1 MRAVVSR
8 IAVLHHG
15 SAASPAVVRFR
26 QALLDRVA
34 GHGPHCVIDEAGA
47 DRQLQR
53 IPRLVA
59 ELLSRGPD
67 VLVAIGA
74 VAALAAQDATQA
86 IPVLHATVIDP
97 PDIGLTAHNLAGV
110 TTFDPLHAER
120 QLRLL
125 RHMVPGLRTVACL
138 FDPEAPRGRDGISPL
153 VSRLHDAAQRD
164 GIGLRLIALDGSHA
178 DVEAAIEN
186 AREARATALVAL
198 EHPSVLGLLNRIVS
212 AAERCALPT
221 LLPQGYGVQGTATL
235 GPGLPDA
242 AAALA
247 EQVVAVLRGRPVA
260 ELAVRR
266 VHDEHRCA

>member
-1 MRAVVSR
+1 MLR

-15 SAASPAVVRFR
+15 SAVSPAVVRFR

-53 IPRLVA
+53 IPRLAA
-59 ELLSRGPD
+59 ELMLGTPD

-74 VAALAAQDATQA
+74 VAALAAQAATQA

-110 TTFDPLHAER
+110 TTFDPHHAER
-120 QLRLL
+120 QMRVLK
-125 RHMVPGLRTVACL
+125 HMVPGLRKVACL
-138 FDPEAPRGRDGISPL
+138 FDPEAPRGRDGTSPL

-164 GIGLRLIALDGSHA
+164 SIDLQCIAINGSPA
-178 DVEAAIEN
+178 QVEAAIQK
-186 AREARATALVAL
+186 AEAGGATALVAL
-198 EHPSVLGLLNRIVS
+198 EHPSVLGHLDSVAR
-212 AAERCALPT
+212 AAERRALPT
-221 LLPQGYGVQGTATL
+221 LLPHGYGVQGTATL
-235 GPGLPDA
+235 GPSLPDA

-247 EQVVAVLRGRPVA
+247 DQVVAVLRGRPVA
-260 ELAVRR
+260 ELALLR
-266 VHDEHRCA
+266 VHPERRFA